1 MKTSHIKHLWIQNLI
16 PKEKDQLAAKVHVL
30 TEKLNFIR
38 KQVDEKQTKIQE
50 QKQQIAKFKAM
61 LWKRWTTGFS
71 KGIKI
76 LKI

>member
-1 MKTSHIKHLWIQNLI
+1 
-16 PKEKDQLAAKVHVL
+16 LAAKVHVL

-61 LWKRWTTGFS
+61 L
-71 KGIKI
+71 
-76 LKI
+76 